1 MSNLL
6 VAMALFIFGHF
17 SLSSIALRTPLIEK
31 LGDKGFRGLFA
42 VYSLA
47 TLVWAGFA
55 YAQAPEIRLWPT
67 TPELKWVPVL
77 VMPIALFLLIA
88 GNTTKSPTRVGA
100 SLQAGEVT
108 TVAGVLRITRHPF
121 LWAAVLWGISH
132 IIARGDI
139 ATIILMGGIVVLS
152 IGGMLHIDSRREA
165 EFGSAWGP
173 VALTTSVVPFAAL
186 ASGRTTMDWAGI
198 GWWRV
203 AVAVAVYVAFL
214 FGHVYIFGVSAL
226 PV

>member
-6 VAMALFIFGHF
+6 VAMALFVIGHF
-17 SLSSIALRTPLIEK
+17 ALSSFALRTPLIEK
-31 LGDKGFRGLFA
+31 LGEKGFRGLYAAF
-42 VYSLA
+42 SLV

-55 YAQAPEIRLWPT
+55 YHAAPEVALWPAA
-67 TPELKWVPVL
+67 PGLKWIPVL
-77 VMPIALFLLIA
+77 VMPIAMFLLIA

-100 SLQAGEVT
+100 SLKAGEVT
-108 TVAGVLRITRHPF
+108 SATGVLRITRHPF

-132 IIARGDI
+132 IIARGDM
-139 ATIILMGGIVVLS
+139 ATVILMGGIVVLA
-152 IGGMLHIDSRREA
+152 IGGMLHIDRRREA

-173 VALTTSVVPFAAL
+173 IALSTSVIPFAAL
-186 ASGRTTMDWAGI
+186 ASGRTTVDWAGI

-203 AVAVAVYVAFL
+203 ALALAVYAAFL

-226 PV
+226 P